1 MILHYFPDFSKL
13 SCLKILKFRAICGR
27 IDEYENESRVILM
40 KYVKQLAIILA
51 ICLLG
56 ELTVRFLPL
65 GFPGNIMAMLILAI
79 LLVVR
84 VVKEEHIR
92 ETSNFLLEVIGLF
105 IVPVSVSMMAHFELI
120 GQIWWQLF
128 LVSLVTLLLTFASS
142 AFTIRL
148 TMRLINRKK
157 GVQS

>member
-1 MILHYFPDFSKL
+1 
-13 SCLKILKFRAICGR
+13 
-27 IDEYENESRVILM
+27 M